1 MRLTIAMIH
10 VHKLP
15 QRLQMASRP
24 TTMVMTVVQKAT
36 WYAMKFH
43 LATRLY
49 TFMAPEAAS
58 PSTLSW
64 NSCAFS
70 LALLMA
76 LVIALSPLLVPV
88 GTSASVALRANCSTG
103 SKTKPDCLSL
113 Q

>member
-1 MRLTIAMIH
+1 MIH

-24 TTMVMTVVQKAT
+24 TIIVITVVQNAT

-64 NSCAFS
+64 NSSTFC

-76 LVIALSPLLVPV
+76 LVTALSPLLVPV
-88 GTSASVALRANCSTG
+88 GTESVAFRPNCSTG
-103 SKTKPDCLSL
+103 SKTKLDCLSL